1 MRTTGFFPVGATLAA
16 APTASKKGDIDMKQW
31 CKRAASVLLVLTILA
46 TCAAAAGPEVL
57 QENQLP
63 LADSLRLGG
72 AALDAEKGTATEQVL
87 TYTPGGDV
95 TPMVVFGDTL
105 YGRSTMDYIQAYLA
119 KQGYTA
125 VGAVNASFF
134 DMNNGIPYGMIVTD
148 GVLRTSGNVN
158 TVGIWSDGTIR
169 IGLPEL
175 HVELSYVGG
184 NTEINYNKALTKTN
198 GFNLYSR
205 DYDEKTK
212 NTISAYN
219 LILEPETDVL
229 TVDCQVKAKV
239 RRIVDDTASCDIPA
253 GCFVLSLATD
263 TAYASAM
270 EAVET
275 MQVGDTVT
283 ITATVDRAW
292 EAVAYA
298 VGGGE
303 LLVENGRALSDF
315 TLDTADKQAARTALG
330 VKSNGDV
337 VCYTVD
343 HSETSKGMTLEE
355 LAERMADLGCVTA
368 VNLDGGGSTCV
379 GVTLPGYSEFT
390 TVNEPSDGKQRPCAN
405 FLFFVRPTTRAGAA
419 ARLFVYPYD
428 AAVLPGGE
436 LEMTVKAADYNYM
449 AASVPGGVTWS
460 ATNGSMSG
468 NVFTAGRTGT
478 AVVTATAGSLT
489 GSAKVLVVET
499 PTSILVRRADQDKA
513 LTSLTVESGSTV
525 DLTAEAEYLGAELA
539 AKDSSFTWTLSE
551 GIGSVTADGV
561 LTAGENNAKGEL
573 TVSCGDL
580 TVAIPVEVKAN
591 PFVDMKGHWAKEYV
605 SELYFQGVLQGS
617 ADTSGQMVFRPDA
630 SMTRQEFV
638 VALIRYLGVDTNSY
652 AGAELP
658 FADQNQIADWAL
670 DAMKTAY
677 RLGYL
682 TGSQKGDQVYAN
694 PKSTISREEAM
705 TILARTQNASSD
717 SDALNQFSDQA
728 KTSDWARPYLTAMV
742 EQGII
747 NGSNGKLNPKG
758 DVTRAQVAKML
769 YAMG

>member
-1 MRTTGFFPVGATLAA
+1 
-16 APTASKKGDIDMKQW
+16 
-31 CKRAASVLLVLTILA
+31 
-46 TCAAAAGPEVL
+46 
-57 QENQLP
+57 
-63 LADSLRLGG
+63 
-72 AALDAEKGTATEQVL
+72 
-87 TYTPGGDV
+87 
-95 TPMVVFGDTL
+95 
-105 YGRSTMDYIQAYLA
+105 
-119 KQGYTA
+119 
-125 VGAVNASFF
+125 
-134 DMNNGIPYGMIVTD
+134 
-148 GVLRTSGNVN
+148 
-158 TVGIWSDGTIR
+158 
-169 IGLPEL
+169 
-175 HVELSYVGG
+175 
-184 NTEINYNKALTKTN
+184 
-198 GFNLYSR
+198 
-205 DYDEKTK
+205 
-212 NTISAYN
+212 
-219 LILEPETDVL
+219 
-229 TVDCQVKAKV
+229 
-239 RRIVDDTASCDIPA
+239 
-253 GCFVLSLATD
+253 
-263 TAYASAM
+263 
-270 EAVET
+270 
-275 MQVGDTVT
+275 
-283 ITATVDRAW
+283 
-292 EAVAYA
+292 
-298 VGGGE
+298 
-303 LLVENGRALSDF
+303 
-315 TLDTADKQAARTALG
+315 
-330 VKSNGDV
+330 
-337 VCYTVD
+337 
-343 HSETSKGMTLEE
+343 
-355 LAERMADLGCVTA
+355 
-368 VNLDGGGSTCV
+368 
-379 GVTLPGYSEFT
+379 
-390 TVNEPSDGKQRPCAN
+390 
-405 FLFFVRPTTRAGAA
+405 
-419 ARLFVYPYD
+419 
-428 AAVLPGGE
+428 
-436 LEMTVKAADYNYM
+436 MTVKAADYNYM

-478 AVVTATAGSLT
+478 AVITATAGGLT

-551 GIGSVTADGV
+551 GIGSITADGV
-561 LTAGENNAKGEL
+561 LTAGDNNAKGEL

-617 ADTSGQMVFRPDA
+617 ADASGQMVFRPDA

-658 FADQNQIADWAL
+658 FADQNQIADWAM